1 MYLELCLSATLINTT
16 LTASFSLTF
25 SAFQAFLSKIH
36 PQCSAYNNDKSA
48 VNDSRNSVCDR
59 RKASP
64 NDHHDRLSLD
74 ETATL
79 TDFNSKTIFAILFI
93 RQIKQTKYTTET
105 TTNQTNHRLWQ
116 SKLMQ
121 I

>member
-1 MYLELCLSATLINTT
+1 MYLELRLSATLINTT

-36 PQCSAYNNDKSA
+36 PQCSAYNDKST
-48 VNDSRNSVCDR
+48 VNDSRNSVCER

-79 TDFNSKTIFAILFI
+79 TDFNSKTIFAVHFI
-93 RQIKQTKYTTET
+93 RQIKQTKYSTET
-105 TTNQTNHRLWQ
+105 TTNQTNHRLLQ

-121 I
+121 T